1 MKILF
6 PIMEQT
12 VGNQEIKDLVLNYD
26 GDNKF
31 INSLKRTIFTKG
43 NLSDKQFESARDFFD
58 RKKKE
63 STSFNLIKNDR
74 FLRKYVVQKGVGAY
88 LDLLKTDKKHLFDK
102 AETTIRVPSSSWA
115 ERNITDLKFLYD
127 HLTPTDRKKVI
138 TLVDGTSG
146 EFGVLIQQVIDRLTN
161 NIDSYVA
168 FIDKSGDW
176 SILNKIDT
184 NYSNWA
190 DLIAEYELENKL
202 GGGSPRDKINEFFKL
217 RNVETFFSPED
228 LEFLREVENE
238 RNISIPEMS
247 FAEYSIFQDSKNSYN
262 KSIKNIT
269 NTSKK
274 GEREESNFRG
284 YLYIATLFREQSITP
299 EDVMDFSSYGNRV
312 DQVFGI
318 DLMVNM
324 LVPIKKEN
332 RVEKRWVPIQVKTSK
347 GDAESAFIL
356 SLGIGGLS
364 VYKRTEAKTGFNF
377 GEEDKDSDSD
387 TDYGTFGKLNGV
399 EHSFN
404 KTFISLYGPVKE

>member
-1 MKILF
+1 
-6 PIMEQT
+6 
-12 VGNQEIKDLVLNYD
+12 
-26 GDNKF
+26 
-31 INSLKRTIFTKG
+31 
-43 NLSDKQFESARDFFD
+43 
-58 RKKKE
+58 
-63 STSFNLIKNDR
+63 
-74 FLRKYVVQKGVGAY
+74 
-88 LDLLKTDKKHLFDK
+88 
-102 AETTIRVPSSSWA
+102 
-115 ERNITDLKFLYD
+115 
-127 HLTPTDRKKVI
+127 
-138 TLVDGTSG
+138 
-146 EFGVLIQQVIDRLTN
+146 
-161 NIDSYVA
+161 
-168 FIDKSGDW
+168 
-176 SILNKIDT
+176 
-184 NYSNWA
+184 
-190 DLIAEYELENKL
+190 LIAEYELENKL